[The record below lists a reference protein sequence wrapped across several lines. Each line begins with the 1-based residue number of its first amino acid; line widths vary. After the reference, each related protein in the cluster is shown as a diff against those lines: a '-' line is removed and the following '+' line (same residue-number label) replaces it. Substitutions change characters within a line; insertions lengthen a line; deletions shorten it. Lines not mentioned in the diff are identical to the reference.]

1 MALYCKDGD
10 DAFSNIYDA
19 GNSKRKTRDFSGE
32 KKDFLAVNNSE
43 KYRKAKVL

>member
-19 GNSKRKTRDFSGE
+19 GNSKRKTRDLSGG
-32 KKDFLAVNNSE
+32 KKEGLFRGVE
-43 KYRKAKVL
+43 IKHK